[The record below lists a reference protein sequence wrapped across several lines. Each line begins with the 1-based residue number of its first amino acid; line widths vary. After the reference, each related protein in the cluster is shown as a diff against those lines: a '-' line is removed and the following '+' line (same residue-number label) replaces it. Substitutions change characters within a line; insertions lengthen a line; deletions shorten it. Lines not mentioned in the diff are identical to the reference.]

1 MESKRERKGGAKS
14 KGNSRGGA
22 KSNGTSK
29 ERTNL
34 TYDISV
40 HKQEK
45 TDEIK
50 NSIGR
55 LNPLI
60 VALKIHE
67 VLIEKN
73 LEIKKKNLPTDAFF
87 KGVLLKESRRRST
100 VCNDSDSEYE
110 DIVDSD
116 YKIHLIVVSADHMRF

>member
-14 KGNSRGGA
+14 K
-22 KSNGTSK
+22 GTSK

-45 TDEIK
+45 TDEIKK

-100 VCNDSDSEYE
+100 VRNDSDSEYE

-116 YKIHLIVVSADHMRF
+116 Y